1 MKRRQKAGF
10 LSPRSSKIIVTK
22 EEERRKRKRKSDDEE
37 RRSRKK
43 AMVALLVFRI
53 ATSEIVFGRKNY
65 RTQKVHLEITLSKI
79 RLDIYDKGENK
90 IHETKIIKVRTYF

>member
-22 EEERRKRKRKSDDEE
+22 QEERRKRKRKSDDEE
-37 RRSRKK
+37 RRRRKK

-53 ATSEIVFGRKNY
+53 ATTFGRKK
-65 RTQKVHLEITLSKI
+65 RS
-79 RLDIYDKGENK
+79 DAKGPFGDNV
-90 IHETKIIKVRTYF
+90 IKNPARHR